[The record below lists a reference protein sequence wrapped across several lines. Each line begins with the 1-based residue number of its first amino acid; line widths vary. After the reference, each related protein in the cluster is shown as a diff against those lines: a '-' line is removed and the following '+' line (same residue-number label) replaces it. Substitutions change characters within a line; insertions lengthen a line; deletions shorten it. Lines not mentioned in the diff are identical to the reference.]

1 MRLSTLVAGALAAVT
16 AAAAAQPPAP
26 PAAPSAGPAGYE
38 TIYDAPTRVNMG
50 GRPVVAGIALHTD
63 RKAAAAGDLKVVLTT
78 DVTPFIADVE
88 KDLEKWVKTHQ
99 DRCGQR
105 WGAGKPVI
113 AFPTG
118 AIRFSLDIEVEVWNC
133 GWDGKGE
140 PGRFMREAGSIDVTL
155 DPYVEN
161 GKLQARLAG
170 LSIDNRSG
178 MSKYLP
184 LETVLSPILT
194 EELKKLN
201 ANPKF
206 YKAPKPFITEGFVYQ
221 SIAGQ
226 RTTAGRIL
234 ITARYRAKGKE
245 ETLKRL
251 VDRVRAEGIAAEG
264 VKG

>member
-1 MRLSTLVAGALAAVT
+1 MREFLTAAIFLVSSAPALAA
-16 AAAAAQPPAP
+16 A
-26 PAAPSAGPAGYE
+26 PAGYE

-50 GRPVVAGIALHTD
+50 GRPVTADIALHTD
-63 RKAAAAGDLKVVLTT
+63 RKAAAAGDLKLVLTT

-113 AFPTG
+113 EFPTG
-118 AIRFSLDIEVEVWNC
+118 AIRFALDIELEIWNC

-140 PGRFMREAGSIDVTL
+140 PGRFMYEAASIDVTL
-155 DPYVEN
+155 DSYVEN
-161 GKLQARLAG
+161 GKLQARIAD

-184 LETVLSPILT
+184 LETVLRPILD
-194 EELKKLN
+194 EEIKKLN

-206 YKAPKPFITEGFVYQ
+206 YKAPKPFIAEGFVYE
-221 SIAGQ
+221 SIVGKRNAQ
-226 RTTAGRIL
+226 GRVL
-234 ITARYRAKGKE
+234 ITAKYRAKGKE
-245 ETLKRL
+245 AALKKV
-251 VDRVRAEGIAAEG
+251 VDRVRADGISAEG